1 MRLDTGEEFEGA
13 ISLTPL
19 IDVVFLLLIFFL
31 TATTFSREE
40 VEMDLDLP
48 EAASGKAGGGEQ
60 TIVINIG
67 RNGRIVMDGRTVTQ
81 EALHQKLRAAA
92 ARNRDRQVLIR
103 GDTQARYGI
112 VAKVFDACLL
122 AKLRSISIGAIQET
136 GKNRKGR

>member
-1 MRLDTGEEFEGA
+1 MRLDTSDEGDNT

-31 TATTFSREE
+31 TATTFAREE

-48 EAASGKAGGGEQ
+48 EAASGEAGGGEQ

-67 RNGRIVMDGRTVTQ
+67 RDGRLVMNGRGVTQ
-81 EALHQKLRAAA
+81 AALHQKLRAAA

-103 GDTQARYGI
+103 GDTEARYGI

-122 AKLRSISIGAIQET
+122 AKLRSISIGAIQDHNT
-136 GKNRKGR
+136 KPR

>member
-1 MRLDTGEEFEGA
+1 MRLDTGDEGDDG
-13 ISLTPL
+13 IRLTPL

-48 EAASGKAGGGEQ
+48 EAASGEAGGGEQ

-67 RNGRIVMDGRTVTQ
+67 RDGRLVMNGRGVT
-81 EALHQKLRAAA
+81 EAALHQKLRAAA

-103 GDTQARYGI
+103 GDTEARYGI

-122 AKLRSISIGAIQET
+122 AKLHSISIGAIQQQED
-136 GKNRKGR
+136 KAR

>member
-1 MRLDTGEEFEGA
+1 VRLDTHDEADDG
-13 ISLTPL
+13 IRLTPL

-48 EAASGKAGGGEQ
+48 EAQSGEASEGQQ

-67 RNGRIVMDGRTVTQ
+67 RDGRLVMNGRDVTE

-122 AKLRSISIGAIQET
+122 AKLRSISIGAIEQKET
-136 GKNRKGR
+136 RPR

>member
-1 MRLDTGEEFEGA
+1 MRLDTSDEGDNT

-48 EAASGKAGGGEQ
+48 EAASGEAGGGEQ
-60 TIVINIG
+60 TIVINISRDG
-67 RNGRIVMDGRTVTQ
+67 RLVMNGRDVT
-81 EALHQKLRAAA
+81 EAALRQKLRAAA
-92 ARNRDRQVLIR
+92 SRNRDRQVLIR
-103 GDTQARYGI
+103 GDTEARYGL

-122 AKLRSISIGAIQET
+122 AKLRSISIGAIRSQED
-136 GKNRKGR
+136 KAR

>member
-1 MRLDTGEEFEGA
+1 MKLDTGDDGDEG
-13 ISLTPL
+13 IRLTPL

-48 EAASGKAGGGEQ
+48 EAASGEAGDGQ
-60 TIVINIG
+60 QAIVINIG
-67 RNGRIVMDGRTVTQ
+67 RDGLLRMDGRCVTE
-81 EALHQKLRAAA
+81 EALHQKLRSAA

-103 GDTQARYGI
+103 GDTEARYGV

-122 AKLRSISIGAIQET
+122 AKLRSISIGALEKQEH
-136 GKNRKGR
+136 R

>member
-1 MRLDTGEEFEGA
+1 MRLDTSDEGDNT

-48 EAASGKAGGGEQ
+48 EAASGEAGGGEQ
-60 TIVINIG
+60 TIVINIDRDG
-67 RNGRIVMDGRTVTQ
+67 RLVMNGRGVT
-81 EALHQKLRAAA
+81 EAALHQKLRAAA

-103 GDTQARYGI
+103 GDTEARYGI

-122 AKLRSISIGAIQET
+122 AKLRSISIGAIRSQED
-136 GKNRKGR
+136 KAR

>member
-1 MRLDTGEEFEGA
+1 MRLDTHEEVDEG
-13 ISLTPL
+13 IRLTPL

-31 TATTFSREE
+31 AATTFSREE

-48 EAASGKAGGGEQ
+48 EARSGEASEGQQ
-60 TIVINIG
+60 TIQINIG
-67 RNGRIVMDGRTVTQ
+67 RDGRLVMDGRDVTE

-112 VAKVFDACLL
+112 VARVFDACLL
-122 AKLRSISIGAIQET
+122 AKLRSISIGAIEA
-136 GKNRKGR
+136 RERPR